1 MSQHIATAGRK
12 AGVMK
17 AIVFDRIGKPDE
29 VLRLREIP
37 IPSVG
42 EDEVLI
48 RITSAS
54 INPGDFLFIQNLYPP
69 PKKPQLPQQVAGNYG
84 AGIVEVAGKH
94 SGYNEGDYVAFGH
107 YGSWAQYASIPSKWL
122 VPLPADFPA
131 EKAGQVFNFI
141 SAWDL
146 LKASGCQRGEW
157 LALTA
162 GNSTVSKIVLQLARN
177 RGIPVVA
184 IVRDSITDLV
194 DLGAAAVIR
203 LSADAAKLRDQI
215 MKITDGKGLSAVVDG
230 VGGPITGELIR
241 SMAFG
246 GHVVIMGGMSDGK
259 FELHNFDLLL
269 NEVRIIPYIYRFLLK
284 PPAPNDFKEIQQIVQ
299 EVAAH
304 DFKVP
309 VASFRTLEDFGEVI
323 SQTISGLDFGK
334 HFFTP
339 A

>member
-1 MSQHIATAGRK
+1 M
-12 AGVMK
+12 GVMK
-17 AIVFDRIGKPDE
+17 AIVFDRIGKPEE

-37 IPSVG
+37 TPGVAD
-42 EDEVLI
+42 DEVLI

-54 INPGDFLFIQNLYPP
+54 VNPGDFLFIQNLYPP

-122 VPLPADFPA
+122 IPLPADFPP

-141 SAWDL
+141 TAWDL
-146 LKASGCQRGEW
+146 LKACECQPGEW

-162 GNSTVSKIVLQLARN
+162 GNSSVSKIVLQLARK
-177 RGIPVVA
+177 RGIQVVA

-194 DLGAAAVIR
+194 DLGANAVIR
-203 LSADAAKLRDQI
+203 LSADAAPLKDQI
-215 MKITDGKGLSAVVDG
+215 MKITDGKGLSAVIDG
-230 VGGPITGELIR
+230 VGGPVTGDLIR
-241 SMAFG
+241 SMAIG
-246 GHVVIMGGMSDGK
+246 GHVVIMGGMSNGK
-259 FELHNFDLLL
+259 FEVHNFDLLL
-269 NEVRIIPYIYRFLLK
+269 NEVRIIPYIYQYLVK
-284 PPAPNDFKEIQQIVQ
+284 PPAPNDFKEIEKVLQ

-309 VASFRTLEDFGEVI
+309 VASLRPLDDYGEVI
-323 SQTISGLDFGK
+323 SQTIAGLNFGK
-334 HFFTP
+334 HFFIP